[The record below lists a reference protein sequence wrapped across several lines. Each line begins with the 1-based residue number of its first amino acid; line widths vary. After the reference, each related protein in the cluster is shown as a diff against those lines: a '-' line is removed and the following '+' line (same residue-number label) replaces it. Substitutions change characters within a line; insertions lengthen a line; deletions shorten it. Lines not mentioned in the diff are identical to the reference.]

1 MRYSGGGRCA
11 KEAVRVIKAED
22 AIRTARS
29 LIGTPYAQLDCIGL
43 IVRVI
48 RTSPGGVG
56 AYRTAGT
63 NTLWRSAEAS
73 AKYRD
78 LTWRQETSSALR
90 APSPEGKACLVAAQ
104 AGMLAF
110 KRRGTDVHHV
120 GLVTGDGTVI
130 HSSSAAGM
138 VVETALDASWQ
149 LLAIHRYIEAR
160 PSGAGL
166 ADETEDT
173 QMEAYKMKVVAS
185 SLNVRDEPD
194 VKGKRIGRL
203 NEGAV
208 VTVQAS
214 FADGWKYVAYGDGA
228 LGYVDGSYL
237 EEYVEPAVPETPK
250 ITIVD
255 SAGNHFEPVGDW
267 RVIVGSVD

>member
-1 MRYSGGGRCA
+1 MIRH
-11 KEAVRVIKAED
+11 ED

-29 LIGTPYAQLDCIGL
+29 LIGTPYSELDCIGL

-63 NTLWRSAEAS
+63 NTLWRSAKAS

-78 LTWRQETSSALR
+78 LTWRQEGISGAR
-90 APSPEGKACLVAAQ
+90 
-104 AGMLAF
+104 AGMLSF
-110 KRRGTDVHHV
+110 KRRSTDIHHV

-130 HSSSAAGM
+130 HSSSVAGK
-138 VVETALDASWQ
+138 VVETALDSSWQ

-166 ADETEDT
+166 GDETEDT

-194 VKGKRIGRL
+194 IKGKRIGRL

-214 FADGWKYVAYGDGA
+214 FSDGWKYITYGDGA

-237 EEYVEPAVPETPK
+237 EEYVEPAAQETPK

-255 SAGNHFEPVGDW
+255 SAGNHFCPVGDW

>member
-1 MRYSGGGRCA
+1 M
-11 KEAVRVIKAED
+11 IKAED

-29 LIGTPYAQLDCIGL
+29 LIGTPYSELDCIGL

-78 LTWRQETSSALR
+78 LTWRK
-90 APSPEGKACLVAAQ
+90 EGITGAQ
-104 AGMLAF
+104 DGMLAF
-110 KRRGTDVHHV
+110 KRRSRDVHHV

-130 HSSSAAGM
+130 HSSSVAGK
-138 VVETALDASWQ
+138 VVETKLDASWK

-166 ADETEDT
+166 GDEMEGT
-173 QMEAYKMKVVAS
+173 QMEAYKMVVVAS

-214 FADGWKYVAYGDGA
+214 FADGWKYITYGDGA

-237 EEYVEPAVPETPK
+237 EEYVEPEAPETPK
-250 ITIVD
+250 ITIID
-255 SAGNHFEPVGDW
+255 SAGNHFCPVGDW

>member
-1 MRYSGGGRCA
+1 M
-11 KEAVRVIKAED
+11 VKAAD
-22 AIRTARS
+22 AIQTARA
-29 LIGTPYAQLDCIGL
+29 LIGTPYSELDCIGL

-63 NTLWRSAEAS
+63 NTLWRSAKAS

-78 LTWRQETSSALR
+78 LTWRQEGISGAR
-90 APSPEGKACLVAAQ
+90 
-104 AGMLAF
+104 AGMLSF
-110 KRRGTDVHHV
+110 KRRSTDIHHV

-130 HSSSAAGM
+130 HSSSVAGK
-138 VVETALDASWQ
+138 VVETALDSSWQ

-166 ADETEDT
+166 GDETEDT

-194 VKGKRIGRL
+194 IKGKRIGRL

-214 FADGWKYVAYGDGA
+214 FSDGWKYITYGDGA
-228 LGYVDGSYL
+228 LGYVDGRYL
-237 EEYVEPAVPETPK
+237 EEYVEPAAAEVPK
-250 ITIVD
+250 ITIID
-255 SAGNHFEPVGDW
+255 SANNHFSPVGDW
-267 RVIVGSVD
+267 RVLVGSVD

>member
-1 MRYSGGGRCA
+1 M
-11 KEAVRVIKAED
+11 VKAQD
-22 AIRTARS
+22 AIQTARA
-29 LIGTPYAQLDCIGL
+29 LIGTPYSELDCIGL

-78 LTWRQETSSALR
+78 LTWRQE
-90 APSPEGKACLVAAQ
+90 GIGGAQ

-120 GLVTGDGTVI
+120 GLVTGEGTVV
-130 HSSSAAGM
+130 HSSSAKGC
-138 VVETALDASWQ
+138 VVETALDASWH
-149 LLAIHRYIEAR
+149 LLAAHRYIEAR
-160 PSGAGL
+160 PSGASL
-166 ADETEDT
+166 EDETEEK

-194 VKGKRIGRL
+194 IKGKRIGRL

-208 VTVQAS
+208 VTVQAEMEN
-214 FADGWKYVAYGDGA
+214 GWKYVTYGDGA

-237 EEYVEPAVPETPK
+237 AEYVEPPVPETPK
-250 ITIVD
+250 ITIID
-255 SAGNHFEPVGDW
+255 SANNHFCPVGDF

>member
-1 MRYSGGGRCA
+1 MV
-11 KEAVRVIKAED
+11 KTMD
-22 AIRTARS
+22 AIRTARA
-29 LIGTPYAQLDCIGL
+29 LIGTPYSELDCIGL

-48 RTSPGGVG
+48 RTSQGGVG

-78 LTWRQETSSALR
+78 LTWRQE
-90 APSPEGKACLVAAQ
+90 GIGGAQ

-120 GLVTGDGTVI
+120 GLVTERGTVI
-130 HSSSAAGM
+130 HSSSAKGC
-138 VVETALDASWQ
+138 VVETALDDTWQ
-149 LLAIHRYIEAR
+149 LLGVHRYIEAR
-160 PSGAGL
+160 PSGASL
-166 ADETEDT
+166 EDETEEK
-173 QMEAYKMKVVAS
+173 QMEAYKMKVAAS

-214 FADGWKYVAYGDGA
+214 FADGWKYITYGDGA

-237 EEYVEPAVPETPK
+237 AEYVEPPVPEAPK
-250 ITIVD
+250 ITIID
-255 SAGNHFEPVGDW
+255 SANNHFCPVGDW
-267 RVIVGSVD
+267 RVLVGSVD

>member
-1 MRYSGGGRCA
+1 MV
-11 KEAVRVIKAED
+11 KTMD

-29 LIGTPYAQLDCIGL
+29 LLGTPYSEIDCIGL

-56 AYRTAGT
+56 AYRCQGT
-63 NTLWRSAEAS
+63 NWLWRSIDNS

-78 LTWRQETSSALR
+78 LTWRH
-90 APSPEGKACLVAAQ
+90 EGIAGAR

-110 KRRGTDVHHV
+110 KRRSRDVHHV

-130 HSSSAAGM
+130 HSSSAAGK
-138 VVETALDASWQ
+138 VVETKLDDTWQ
-149 LLAIHRYIEAR
+149 LLAVHRYIDVQELPQPAVPAA
-160 PSGAGL
+160 PSGGSL
-166 ADETEDT
+166 GDETEDT
-173 QMEAYKMKVVAS
+173 RMEAYKMKVVAS

-194 VKGKRIGRL
+194 IKGKRIGRL

-214 FADGWKYVAYGDGA
+214 FSDGWKYITYGDGA

-237 EEYVEPAVPETPK
+237 AEYVEPAVPEAPK
-250 ITIVD
+250 ITIID
-255 SAGNHFEPVGDW
+255 SANNHFSPVGDF

>member
-1 MRYSGGGRCA
+1 MV
-11 KEAVRVIKAED
+11 KTME

-29 LIGTPYAQLDCIGL
+29 LLGTPYSELDCIGL

-63 NTLWRSAEAS
+63 NTLWASYGAS

-78 LTWRQETSSALR
+78 LTWRQE
-90 APSPEGKACLVAAQ
+90 GIGGAQ

-130 HSSSAAGM
+130 HSSSAAGK
-138 VVETALDASWQ
+138 VVETKLDASWH
-149 LLAIHRYIEAR
+149 LLAVHRYIEAR
-160 PSGAGL
+160 PSGASL
-166 ADETEDT
+166 EDETEEK

-185 SLNVRDEPD
+185 SLNVRNEPGIGGD
-194 VKGKRIGRL
+194 RIGRL
-203 NEGAV
+203 SEGAV
-208 VTVQAS
+208 VTVQAEMEN
-214 FADGWKYVAYGDGA
+214 GWKYITYGDGA

-237 EEYVEPAVPETPK
+237 EEYVEPAAQEAPK
-250 ITIVD
+250 ITIID
-255 SAGNHFEPVGDW
+255 SVGNHFCPVGDW

>member
-1 MRYSGGGRCA
+1 MV
-11 KEAVRVIKAED
+11 KTMD

-29 LIGTPYAQLDCIGL
+29 LLGTPYSEIDCIGL

-48 RTSPGGVG
+48 RTAPGGVG

-78 LTWRQETSSALR
+78 LTWRQEGLT
-90 APSPEGKACLVAAQ
+90 GAQ

-120 GLVTGDGTVI
+120 GLVTERGTVI
-130 HSSSAAGM
+130 HSSSAAGK
-138 VVETALDASWQ
+138 VVETKLDASWH
-149 LLAIHRYIEAR
+149 LLAVHRYIEAR
-160 PSGAGL
+160 PSGASL
-166 ADETEDT
+166 EDETEEK

-185 SLNVRDEPD
+185 SLNVRNEPGIGGD
-194 VKGKRIGRL
+194 RIGRL
-203 NEGAV
+203 SEGAV
-208 VTVQAS
+208 VTVQAEMEN
-214 FADGWKYVAYGDGA
+214 GWKYITYGDGA

-237 EEYVEPAVPETPK
+237 AEYVEPAAAAAPK
-250 ITIVD
+250 ITIID
-255 SAGNHFEPVGDW
+255 SANNHFVPVGDF

>member
-1 MRYSGGGRCA
+1 MV
-11 KEAVRVIKAED
+11 KTMD

-29 LIGTPYAQLDCIGL
+29 LLGTPYSEIDCIGL

-78 LTWRQETSSALR
+78 LTWRQE
-90 APSPEGKACLVAAQ
+90 GIVGAQ

-130 HSSSAAGM
+130 HSSSAAGK
-138 VVETALDASWQ
+138 VVETKLDASWQ
-149 LLAIHRYIEAR
+149 LLAVHRYIEAR
-160 PSGAGL
+160 PSGASL
-166 ADETEDT
+166 EDETEEK

-185 SLNVRDEPD
+185 SLNVRNEPGIGGD
-194 VKGKRIGRL
+194 RIGRL
-203 NEGAV
+203 SEGAV
-208 VTVQAS
+208 VTIQAEMEN
-214 FADGWKYVAYGDGA
+214 GWKYVTYGDGA

-237 EEYVEPAVPETPK
+237 EEYEEPDKPETPR
-250 ITIVD
+250 ITIID
-255 SAGNHFEPVGDW
+255 SAGNHFSPVGDW
-267 RVIVGSVD
+267 RVIVGSID

>member
-1 MRYSGGGRCA
+1 MIR
-11 KEAVRVIKAED
+11 AED

-29 LIGTPYAQLDCIGL
+29 LIGTPYKELDCIGL

-63 NTLWRSAEAS
+63 NTLWRSADAS

-78 LTWRQETSSALR
+78 LTWRQEGIT
-90 APSPEGKACLVAAQ
+90 GAQ
-104 AGMLAF
+104 TGMLSF
-110 KRRGTDVHHV
+110 KRRSTDVHHC

-138 VVETALDASWQ
+138 VVETALDASWK

-166 ADETEDT
+166 VDETEDT

-214 FADGWKYVAYGDGA
+214 FADGWKYVTYGDGA

-237 EEYVEPAVPETPK
+237 AEYVEPAAQEAPK

-255 SAGNHFEPVGDW
+255 SAGNHFVPVGDW

>member
-1 MRYSGGGRCA
+1 M
-11 KEAVRVIKAED
+11 VKAMD

-29 LIGTPYAQLDCIGL
+29 LIGTPYSELDCIGL

-78 LTWRQETSSALR
+78 LTWRQEGLT
-90 APSPEGKACLVAAQ
+90 GAQ

-130 HSSSAAGM
+130 HSSSAAGK
-138 VVETALDASWQ
+138 VVETKLYDTWQ
-149 LLAIHRYIEAR
+149 LLAVHRYIEAR
-160 PSGAGL
+160 PSGASL
-166 ADETEDT
+166 EDETEEK

-185 SLNVRDEPD
+185 SLNVRNEPGIGGD
-194 VKGKRIGRL
+194 RIGRL
-203 NEGAV
+203 SEGAV
-208 VTVQAS
+208 VTVQAEMEN
-214 FADGWKYVAYGDGA
+214 GWKYITYGDGA

-237 EEYVEPAVPETPK
+237 GEYVEPYAAEVPK
-250 ITIVD
+250 ITIID
-255 SAGNHFEPVGDW
+255 SANNHFSPVGDF

>member
-1 MRYSGGGRCA
+1 M
-11 KEAVRVIKAED
+11 D

-29 LIGTPYAQLDCIGL
+29 LIGTPYKELDCIGL

-48 RTSPGGVG
+48 RTAPGGVG

-78 LTWRQETSSALR
+78 LTWRQEGLT
-90 APSPEGKACLVAAQ
+90 GAQ

-120 GLVTGDGTVI
+120 GLVTECGTVI
-130 HSSSAAGM
+130 HSSSAAGK
-138 VVETALDASWQ
+138 VVETALDKSWD

-166 ADETEDT
+166 TDETEEK

-194 VKGKRIGRL
+194 IKGKRIGRL

-214 FADGWKYVAYGDGA
+214 FSDGWKYITYGDGA

-237 EEYVEPAVPETPK
+237 AEYVEPPVPEAPK
-250 ITIVD
+250 ITIID
-255 SAGNHFEPVGDW
+255 SANNHFVPVGDF

>member
-1 MRYSGGGRCA
+1 MV
-11 KEAVRVIKAED
+11 KTMD

-29 LIGTPYAQLDCIGL
+29 LLGTPYSEIDCIGL

-48 RTSPGGVG
+48 RTAPGGVG

-63 NTLWRSAEAS
+63 NTLWKSAESS

-78 LTWRQETSSALR
+78 LTWRQE
-90 APSPEGKACLVAAQ
+90 GVAGAQ

-130 HSSSAAGM
+130 HSSSAAGK
-138 VVETALDASWQ
+138 VVETKLDASWH
-149 LLAIHRYIEAR
+149 LLAVHRYIEAQELPQPAAPVS
-160 PSGAGL
+160 PSGGSL
-166 ADETEDT
+166 EDETEET
-173 QMEAYKMKVVAS
+173 RMEAYKMKVVAS
-185 SLNVRDEPD
+185 SLNVRNEPGIGGD
-194 VKGKRIGRL
+194 RIGRL
-203 NEGAV
+203 SEGAV
-208 VTVQAS
+208 VTVQAEMEN
-214 FADGWKYVAYGDGA
+214 GWKYITYGDGA

-237 EEYVEPAVPETPK
+237 AEYVEPPVPEATK
-250 ITIVD
+250 ITIID
-255 SAGNHFEPVGDW
+255 SANNHFCPVGDF